1 METANIQST
10 EKNIVSVALANIQ
23 PSNYNPRKNFDE
35 ASLAELAE
43 SIRRQGVLQP
53 IGVRPMADDRFEIVF
68 GERRYR
74 ASLMAGLEEIPA
86 IVMEISDEAAEEM
99 AITENLQRQDVTPME
114 EANAYQ
120 KLIESGRYDVQALT
134 AQFGKSENY
143 IRTRLKFVSLIPEIA
158 QLLEQDEITI
168 SVATEICRYG
178 ADIQQQVYEK
188 HLKEANAY
196 NSWRGLKAAEVAKY
210 IERNYTTDLGRYGF
224 DKTLCASCPHN
235 TNNMMLFCEGGCGNC
250 SNRTCLAEMN
260 ASFLVEKAV
269 QMSAE
274 YPIALFGYRK
284 YNCNETAVER
294 LSALGY
300 EVEALASQPYKYPA
314 EPAAPEK
321 DDFDTPEQYEAARED
336 YRQEM
341 DDYKEE
347 CDNLVRAAENGEIG
361 IYLMI
366 GQSQIGLYY
375 TEIGQDEDGTPTVSG
390 QKQLTPIE
398 KLEKQDKR
406 NKEIALEKTV
416 ADTKKQ
422 ILEVDL
428 SESKFTADEDKMIY
442 FFLLSSLRREHFEAV
457 GIEGKSS
464 YDSLTGEEK
473 LHIIA
478 NLTAKQKAIIRR
490 DFLIANFKDAYGND
504 AIASLLLDFAR
515 KHMPETLAAIESGY
529 NEVYEKRHKR
539 IEERKAVL
547 MVQEQA
553 KQEETAETGEAQ
565 PVTEVRPEAH
575 PQPEEA
581 AA

>member
-1 METANIQST
+1 MEKANIQST

-23 PSNYNPRKNFDE
+23 PSSYNPRKNFDE

-210 IERNYTTDLGRYGF
+210 IERNYTTDLSRYSF

-300 EVEALASQPYKYPA
+300 EVEALVSQPYKYPA

-321 DDFDTPEQYEAARED
+321 DDFDTPEQYEAARAD

-390 QKQLTPIE
+390 QNQITPLE

-565 PVTEVRPEAH
+565 PVTEVRPETH